1 MSDYSV
7 LMSVYFKENPSYL
20 KRSIESILAQTV
32 MTNDFVVVC
41 DGPLTEELDAVLAD
55 FKKQYGELFNI
66 VRREKNEGLGIALQN
81 GLLATKNEIVMRM
94 DSDDASLADRAEKQ
108 LPYMEK
114 YDLVG
119 GFISEFD
126 GEETNIIG
134 IRKVP
139 ENYAEIRRFAKKR
152 CPFNHPSVMYKKS
165 AVIAV
170 GSYRSFLFLEDYDL
184 WIRFIHGNYNVYNM
198 QTVLVNMR
206 SGMQMR
212 ARRAGKTYRKS
223 MKNLRKELLDLKMI
237 NVFEYVFFVCTQTI
251 LLMLPLKLKEKVY
264 SVLFRTKTK

>member
-1 MSDYSV
+1 MNNYSV
-7 LMSVYFKENPSYL
+7 LMSVYFKENPAYL
-20 KRSIESILAQTV
+20 KRSIESILAQTIP
-32 MTNDFVVVC
+32 TNDFVVVC
-41 DGPLTEELDAVLAD
+41 DGPLTEELDSVLNN
-55 FKKQYGELFNI
+55 FKSQYGDLFNI
-66 VRREKNEGLGIALQN
+66 VRRESNEGLGIALQN

-94 DSDDASLADRAEKQ
+94 DSDDASLVDRAERQ

-139 ENYAEIRRFAKKR
+139 ENYNEIRKFAKKR

-170 GSYRSFLFLEDYDL
+170 GNYRSFLFLEDYDL
-184 WIRFIHGNYNVYNM
+184 WIRFIHGNHNVYNI
-198 QTVLVNMR
+198 QSVLVNMR

-223 MKNLRKELLDLKMI
+223 MKNLRKELLQLKMI
-237 NVFEYVFFVCTQTI
+237 NVFEYIFFVFSQTI
-251 LLMLPLKLKEKVY
+251 LIMLPLKLKEKVY
-264 SVLFRTKTK
+264 SILFREKAK